1 MEFTLPL
8 PDFHDESSAAYK
20 HWQLMKQRFRDQILL
35 KPKNKNHFKSA
46 GASLLMFINGDK
58 IRDVMKSF
66 SADPSHKID
75 NLSEAFEKIED
86 TCMPIFILLY
96 ERYKFFSFRQK
107 RFEDLR
113 KFVSE
118 LQMLAGFCELQEHQQ
133 KHVADRIV
141 DGVYSESLR
150 KTLKSISDVE
160 LDTVLEICERA
171 QGDGINKPLD
181 DLCTEISGQT
191 GTGRRKSHTE
201 NRTGGIVNEKNSR
214 DKCNVSGKKSRVGEK
229 KGRQNSKVASGQLQ
243 ETIQTRPRSSRSTTR
258 TTRART
264 TRAASFRSTLH
275 CREPPAVTATSPASF
290 PTPALR
296 KSSLTNRTKSV
307 KTLRKRHMKQSGA
320 ESFGSEPV
328 SESVAVTT
336 EDVLISF
343 KPHASS
349 CTPRKRIFTKSK
361 QRTEHRKHD
370 NFDSDSLDD
379 GDDEADSRSTVKE
392 SQLIEKDE
400 VGIKYSHINDLMD
413 LKLEPEI
420 PLPCQQ
426 STGDN
431 SENKHTRKMRKCA
444 VYRRESST
452 SCEFQH
458 QSRGSLVQREDK
470 CGVCDIN
477 FTSSDS
483 RSQHMKRTHP
493 DIFTF
498 HCGECDMLF
507 GCQNDLDQHRS
518 SHSMEDKITCRDCG
532 AVMNSSREYN
542 QHRRKQHKNIGCD
555 CDQCGLSFPFPS
567 KLRLHLMSK
576 HNATKP
582 YMCEICGSSFA
593 EKNMLTTHKNIHSG
607 EKKYECPTCGR
618 RFLLKTTLNNHRQTH
633 LDRRPHTCS
642 ICGMGFKLSYYLKS
656 HMKTHSENRERPHI
670 CSKCGAA
677 FLKLAQL
684 KNHERKHTGE
694 KPYRCPVCSTAFSQL
709 SSMKK
714 HIKHIHEGVKPMD
727 RFSCEYCG
735 LSFTHSCKLQ
745 LHLMKHTGE
754 RPFACNFCGCTYR
767 EKHQLTRHM
776 KTHSGSEPFQ
786 CPFCSRRFLQKSS
799 LEGHVRKHTGEKP
812 FQCPV
817 CFQSFSH
824 KGYLR
829 DHIKVH
835 DDNRERKY
843 KCSVCDK
850 AFTCS
855 SHMRS
860 HEKLHS
866 GDKPHK
872 CDICGS
878 RFTKRSSVKKHLKRT
893 HGIQDVPALQA
904 HNSDI
909 VADTS
914 QEVPAGMTL
923 THMQAVGVNDQA
935 EQQTGTQPGIQHPVQ
950 THTDTQTDLQTDR
963 PVELRAIECT
973 AMTLQIHS
981 ELQLSHMHPVIRP
994 EALPDI
1000 QPQPQH
1006 GMCPGL
1012 HTVHS
1017 SLQHHIHQHPSI
1029 QIVHPGLH
1037 TAVHLHPDSRVL
1049 PCITPVMNAS
1059 MQQTE
1064 HIQEMLVYTLT
1075 T

>member
-8 PDFHDESSAAYK
+8 PDCHDQSSPAYR
-20 HWQLMKQRFRDQILL
+20 HWQLMKQRFRGHL
-35 KPKNKNHFKSA
+35 KAKDKNRFKSHA
-46 GASLLMFINGDK
+46 ASLLMFINGDK

-75 NLSEAFEKIED
+75 KLYDAFEKIED
-86 TCMPIFILLY
+86 ICLPIFILLY
-96 ERYKFFSFRQK
+96 ERSKFFSFRQK

-118 LQMLAGFCELQEHQQ
+118 LQMLADFCELHEQRQ
-133 KHVADRIV
+133 KCVADRIV
-141 DGVYSESLR
+141 NGVYSESM
-150 KTLKSISDVE
+150 KKQLKSISDVDLE
-160 LDTVLEICERA
+160 TVLEICERA
-171 QGDGINKPLD
+171 QGDGINKSVD
-181 DLCTEISGQT
+181 DLCTEISSQKRI
-191 GTGRRKSHTE
+191 GRRNSHKE
-201 NRTGGIVNEKNSR
+201 NRTRVIVNEKRNR
-214 DKCNVSGKKSRVGEK
+214 EKCNVSGKKSSAGEN
-229 KGRQNSKVASGQLQ
+229 KGWQNSIVTDGQLQ
-243 ETIQTRPRSSRSTTR
+243 ETIQTRPRSSRATR
-258 TTRART
+258 TRR
-264 TRAASFRSTLH
+264 TRAANFGKTLH
-275 CREPPAVTATSPASF
+275 CREPAVVTATSYSSF
-290 PTPALR
+290 PTSTLQKPALN
-296 KSSLTNRTKSV
+296 NRTQSM

-320 ESFGSEPV
+320 ESSGSQPV
-328 SESVAVTT
+328 SESVGVTT
-336 EDVLISF
+336 EDVLSS
-343 KPHASS
+343 KPQTSS
-349 CTPRKRIFTKSK
+349 CTPQKHILTESI
-361 QRTEHRKHD
+361 QRAEHEKHD
-370 NFDSDSLDD
+370 SFDSASLDG
-379 GDDEADSRSTVKE
+379 GDNGADSRSKVKE
-392 SQLIEKDE
+392 SKLMEKDE
-400 VGIKYSHINDLMD
+400 VSIKYSHIDDLMD
-413 LKLEPEI
+413 LKLEPET
-420 PLPCQQ
+420 PFPCHQ

-431 SENKHTRKMRKCA
+431 SENKHTRKIRKCTE
-444 VYRRESST
+444 YGRESST
-452 SCEFQH
+452 SCEIQR
-458 QSRGSLVQREDK
+458 QSKGSLVQREDK
-470 CGVCDIN
+470 CSVCDVD

-483 RSQHMKRTHP
+483 WSQHMKQTHP
-493 DIFTF
+493 EILTF

-507 GCQNDLDQHRS
+507 GCQNDLDQHRL
-518 SHSMEDKITCRDCG
+518 SHSTEDKIACRDCG

-542 QHRRKQHKNIGCD
+542 QHRRKQHRNLACD

-656 HMKTHSENRERPHI
+656 HMKTHSENRVRPHI

-714 HIKHIHEGVKPMD
+714 HIKHIHEGVKPTD

-754 RPFACNFCGCTYR
+754 RPFACNFCACTYR
-767 EKHQLTRHM
+767 ENHQLNRHM
-776 KTHSGSEPFQ
+776 KTHSGSEPFK

-835 DDNRERKY
+835 GDNRERKY
-843 KCSVCDK
+843 KCGVCDK

-872 CDICGS
+872 CEICGS

-893 HGIQDVPALQA
+893 HGIQDMPALQT

-909 VADTS
+909 VAGTS
-914 QEVPAGMTL
+914 AEVAAGMAL
-923 THMQAVGVNDQA
+923 THMQAVAVNDQA
-935 EQQTGTQPGIQHPVQ
+935 DQQTDTQPGIQHPVQ
-950 THTDTQTDLQTDR
+950 SHTDTQTDLQTDG
-963 PVELRAIECT
+963 PVELRAIEST
-973 AMTLQIHS
+973 AITLQIHS
-981 ELQLSHMHPVIRP
+981 ELQLSHIHSVIRP
-994 EALPDI
+994 EVLPDF

-1006 GMCPGL
+1006 GICPGL

-1017 SLQHHIHQHPSI
+1017 SLQHHIHQHPGI
-1029 QIVHPGLH
+1029 QILHPGLH
-1037 TAVHLHPDSRVL
+1037 TAVHLHPDSVVL
-1049 PCITPVMNAS
+1049 PCITPTMNTS
-1059 MQQTE
+1059 MPQTE
-1064 HIQEMLVYTLT
+1064 PMQDMLVYTLAT
-1075 T
+1075 